1 MSKNSFCWF
10 GLGAKRGQ
18 YHFGCSSFLFLQTPN
33 EFVNY
38 ENKILYLI
46 GFFFWVKY
54 LPFNLCF
61 FLSNLKVLL
70 CYLFIHTIKFITF
83 VLFKLQCFNGHAC

>member
-46 GFFFWVKY
+46 GFFFFLVKY

-61 FLSNLKVLL
+61 FFVQLESITV
-70 CYLFIHTIKFITF
+70 LFIHTHYKVYNFCVI
-83 VLFKLQCFNGHAC
+83 

>member
-46 GFFFWVKY
+46 GFFFLGKI
-54 LPFNLCF
+54 
-61 FLSNLKVLL
+61 SS
-70 CYLFIHTIKFITF
+70 I
-83 VLFKLQCFNGHAC
+83 